1 MPCPF
6 VRTKRD
12 LADQVA
18 QVLLSAPSL
27 EGSCSQEGKLRS
39 KTEGEKPVEASCSEV
54 GFSVC
59 ENVRKFVIG

>member
-27 EGSCSQEGKLRS
+27 EGSCSQEGKLCS
-39 KTEGEKPVEASCSEV
+39 KSEGEKPVEASCSEI

-59 ENVRKFVIG
+59 EHMQKFVIG